1 MKKQIEVSFGY
12 TVNVGNYESAKISMG
27 ITRDLLEDE
36 DFDKAL
42 SNEFA
47 FVQEKV
53 VQEVETL
60 LEDLKTDEE

>member
-1 MKKQIEVSFGY
+1 MKKQIEVLFGY

>member
-60 LEDLKTDEE
+60 LEDLKTDEG